1 MPSKPAKQRSLL
13 DSYAILALLN
23 DEPGAQVVADLLRTA
38 ARDKDLLLVNEI
50 NVGEVYYIV
59 AKHRSLNEAERVLLY
74 LETLPLEIV
83 SNGYGEVIDVARV
96 KARFPLSYA
105 DAFVVATAIR
115 FGVPVVTGDPEFVAV
130 EDTVDIVWL

>member
-1 MPSKPAKQRSLL
+1 MPSKPEKQRSLL

-23 DEPGAQVVADLLRTA
+23 DEPGAQVVADLLREG
-38 ARDKDLLLVNEI
+38 ARDEDLLLVNEI
-50 NVGEVYYIV
+50 NVGEVFYIV
-59 AKHRSLNEAERVLLY
+59 AKHRSLGEAEHVLRH

-83 SNGYGEVIDVARV
+83 SNGYAEVIDAAKV

-105 DAFVVATAIR
+105 EAFAVATAIR
-115 FGVPVVTGDPEFVAV
+115 LGACVVTGDREFAAV

>member
-1 MPSKPAKQRSLL
+1 VPSKPEKQRSLL

-23 DEPGAQVVADLLRTA
+23 DEPGAQFVADLLRA
-38 ARDKDLLLVNEI
+38 GARDEDLLLVNEI

-59 AKHRSLNEAERVLLY
+59 AKHRSLSEAERVLRY

-83 SNGYGEVIDVARV
+83 SNGYAEVIDAARV

-105 DAFVVATAIR
+105 DAFAVATAIR
-115 FGVPVVTGDPEFVAV
+115 LGVCLVTGDPEFAAV

>member
-1 MPSKPAKQRSLL
+1 MPEKQRNLL

-23 DEPGAQVVADLLRTA
+23 DEPGAQVVADLLKA
-38 ARDKDLLLVNEI
+38 GARDEDLLLVNEI

-59 AKHRSLNEAERVLLY
+59 AKHRSVSEAERVLRH

-83 SNGYGEVIDVARV
+83 SNGYKEVIDAARI

-105 DAFVVATAIR
+105 DAFAVATAIR
-115 FGVPVVTGDPEFVAV
+115 REARVVTGDPEFAVV

>member
-1 MPSKPAKQRSLL
+1 MPEKQRSLL

-23 DEPGAQVVADLLRTA
+23 DEPGAEVVADLLRA
-38 ARDKDLLLVNEI
+38 GARDEDPLLVNEI

-59 AKHRSLNEAERVLLY
+59 AKHRSLTEAERVLRY

-83 SNGYGEVIDVARV
+83 SNGYAEVIDAARI
-96 KARFPLSYA
+96 KARFSLSYA
-105 DAFVVATAIR
+105 DAFAVSTAIWL
-115 FGVPVVTGDPEFVAV
+115 GVRVVTGDPEFAVV